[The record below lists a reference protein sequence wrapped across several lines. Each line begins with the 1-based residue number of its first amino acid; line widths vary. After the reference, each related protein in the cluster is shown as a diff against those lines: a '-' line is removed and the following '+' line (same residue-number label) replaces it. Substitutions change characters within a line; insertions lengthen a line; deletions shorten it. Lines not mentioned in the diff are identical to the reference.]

1 MKKAIELTNVK
12 FGYSEDQLIFED
24 LNIEVNEAEYVCLI
38 GHNGSGKSTLAK
50 ILIGLNNISSGTI
63 KIFGKELNEEN
74 IYDIRKDVGIIF
86 QNPDNQFIGSTVR
99 DDIAFGLEN
108 LCVPQKDMEDIILEV
123 SKKVNM
129 QDFLDKEPSNLSG
142 GQKQRVAIAGTLATK
157 PKLLIMDESTSML
170 DPKGKKEIRELTSEL
185 RKQIKE
191 LTVVSITH
199 DIEEALQADRVIVL
213 NKGKVVL
220 NDKPNKVF
228 ENHQVLKEI
237 RLDVPFSYKFK
248 ELLRKKNIDLKSDS
262 IEGMVEELCQ

>member
-12 FGYSEDQLIFED
+12 FGYNLDQLIFEN
-24 LNIEVNEAEYVCLI
+24 LNIEVNEGEYVCLI

-50 ILIGLNNISSGTI
+50 ILIGLNNISSGII
-63 KIFGKELNEEN
+63 KIFGKELNEETL
-74 IYDIRKDVGIIF
+74 YDIRKNIGIIF

-108 LCVPQKDMEDIILEV
+108 LCIPQNEMEDIILDV
-123 SKKVNM
+123 SKKVDM

-142 GQKQRVAIAGTLATK
+142 GQKQRVAIAGTLAIK

-185 RKQIKE
+185 RKTIKK
-191 LTVVSITH
+191 LTIISITH

-213 NKGKVVL
+213 NKGNVVL
-220 NDKPNKVF
+220 NDKPSCVF
-228 ENHQVLKEI
+228 KNHQILKDI
-237 RLDVPFSYKFK
+237 SLDVPFIYKFK
-248 ELLRKKNIDLKSDS
+248 ELLRERNIVIESDT
-262 IEGMVEELCQ
+262 IEGMVKELCQ